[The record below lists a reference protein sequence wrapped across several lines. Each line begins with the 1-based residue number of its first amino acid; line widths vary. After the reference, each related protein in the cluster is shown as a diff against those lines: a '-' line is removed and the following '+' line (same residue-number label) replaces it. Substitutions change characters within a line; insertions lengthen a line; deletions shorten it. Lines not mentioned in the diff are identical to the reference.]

1 MHTAAGRVYAYQK
14 SIPVMI
20 CTIENPKP
28 AESSN
33 TCHRHRQRENIVTPD
48 RAVAT
53 KEELTDHMRLH
64 MPLPTY
70 VCQVAGAWRVKP
82 LYVTS

>member
-1 MHTAAGRVYAYQK
+1 
-14 SIPVMI
+14 MI
-20 CTIENPKP
+20 CTIKNPEP
-28 AESSN
+28 AGSIDA
-33 TCHRHRQRENIVTPD
+33 CHKQRENNVSTPD
-48 RAVAT
+48 RAVAR